1 MVQMSL
7 LKHAFKRKLSQKNP
21 FTINSTDNNLSSAL
35 TAKEKPSPRTL
46 PASLKSGQFVPEKSL
61 KGGQIVPL
69 LFLIHKKNSIIKPA
83 PKCATMIFMF
93 QQYILANSQGHIICE
108 TYKYIWCINET
119 YKIKSISETFFVH
132 CLPPK
137 QKARNFVTHPLL
149 FDSVSMSILFVPDF
163 DLHLLCPTSQKSAK
177 RFHLLL
183 IHEKRVTLIRSFTI

>member
-1 MVQMSL
+1 MCDDDFHV
-7 LKHAFKRKLSQKNP
+7 
-21 FTINSTDNNLSSAL
+21 
-35 TAKEKPSPRTL
+35 
-46 PASLKSGQFVPEKSL
+46 
-61 KGGQIVPL
+61 
-69 LFLIHKKNSIIKPA
+69 
-83 PKCATMIFMF
+83 
-93 QQYILANSQGHIICE
+93 LAVHFSELQGHIICE

-132 CLPPK
+132 CLPLK